1 MDKYI
6 SQIICNPSLSPEAN
20 FLSIFN
26 ILSIS
31 SCPSYLLTFDLDDS
45 PPLIIFT
52 KSSKDSPVKV
62 VVKYRR
68 KTDLISTQKI
78 HWKEFISSL

>member
-1 MDKYI
+1 MDKCI
-6 SQIICNPSLSPEAN
+6 SQITCNPSLSPEVN
-20 FLSIFN
+20 FLSRSN

-52 KSSKDSPVKV
+52 ESSKDSPMKV

-68 KTDLISTQKI
+68 KTDLISMKKI
-78 HWKEFISSL
+78 Y